1 MDGDRS
7 YPHDSDELDQT
18 QRNSAHA
25 QMEVSLSS
33 IAFKGSV
40 SQAIVAAKISRKILL
55 VYIGDPGEKSVHLE
69 QFTLRD
75 SEVVKLLSEYY
86 VVLHLLEGSVDV
98 VHFSAFC
105 PYKSAPALSAIGYNG
120 SLLWQYEGYINA
132 NDLIA
137 SLEKARTD
145 LHSQEVVSNLVLSEH
160 EGNLNTAEP
169 HPSSGEIHSHQ
180 SSISQTISESTCGTE
195 ETAQTAVSIRDDGQ
209 EDLAST
215 NVISVSVTPGRP
227 SNVSSSNCDS
237 IANSTRSSTSTV
249 EKSGN
254 LAFRNKKA
262 TDSTCVLVQTKESAD
277 ALVSNLAENN
287 PQRGNTVNPADT
299 NIEGEMLKADDE
311 LFRVQTINVATLG
324 LEQPTTEIVP
334 EGETG
339 DQGTSH
345 VIADVNNKGEML
357 QADDQL
363 FREQSSNVDSF
374 SLVTEQPTT
383 EIVPNGG
390 TGDQG
395 SSHVMDDLSARRL
408 PTRDSS
414 SIYLQI
420 RLLNGSSLQAKFQAT
435 DTLRRV
441 KDYVNENW
449 TDGNKAFSLAIPYP
463 RKVFDEEDM
472 GKVLSELNLGT
483 RVAMILVPFKSA
495 TSPSDWRSSSQANNM
510 GSPSSLRNGE
520 ASPGLFARILSYFNP
535 FSYFSG
541 ASTNQDSTSRDS
553 VWQYGPNPSLQSVFK
568 DGSQNSSYMSRSNV
582 PGKDQ
587 KASGSSKVEKK
598 GWGSNIHT
606 LKHDEDESF
615 RDQNAFWNG
624 NSTQYGG
631 DDSKRD

>member
-1 MDGDRS
+1 MDGDRN
-7 YPHDSDELDQT
+7 YLHDSDELDQT
-18 QRNSAHA
+18 QGNSAHA

-40 SQAIVAAKISRKILL
+40 SQAIVAAKILRKILL

-69 QFTLRD
+69 QSTLRD
-75 SEVVKLLSEYY
+75 SEVVKLLSEYF

-105 PYKSAPALSAIGYNG
+105 PHKSAPALSAIGYNG

-132 NDLIA
+132 NDLTA

-145 LHSQEVVSNLVLSEH
+145 LQSQEVVSNLVSSEQ

-169 HPSSGEIHSHQ
+169 HTSSGEIHSHQ
-180 SSISQTISESTCGTE
+180 SSISQTISESTCGIE
-195 ETAQTAVSIRDDGQ
+195 ETVQTAVSIRDDGQ

-215 NVISVSVTPGRP
+215 NIISASITPGRP
-227 SNVSSSNCDS
+227 SNVSSSKCDS
-237 IANSTRSSTSTV
+237 TANSTQSSTSMV
-249 EKSGN
+249 EKSGS
-254 LAFRNKKA
+254 LAFRNKEI
-262 TDSTCVLVQTKESAD
+262 TDPICVLVQTKESAD
-277 ALVSNLAENN
+277 ASVSNLAENN
-287 PQRGNTVNPADT
+287 SQRGNTVNPADT
-299 NIEGEMLKADDE
+299 NIGGDMLKADDE
-311 LFRVQTINVATLG
+311 LFRVQINDVATLG
-324 LEQPTTEIVP
+324 IEQPTTEIVP

-339 DQGTSH
+339 DEGTSH
-345 VIADVNNKGEML
+345 VIADVN
-357 QADDQL
+357 DQL
-363 FREQSSNVDSF
+363 FRDQMSNVA
-374 SLVTEQPTT
+374 SLGTEQPTT
-383 EIVPNGG
+383 EIVPNGE

-395 SSHVMDDLSARRL
+395 SSYVMDDQSARRL

-441 KDYVNENW
+441 KDYVNENR
-449 TDGNKAFSLAIPYP
+449 TDGNKTFSLAIPYP

-483 RVAMILVPFKSA
+483 RVAMILVPFQSA

-510 GSPSSLRNGE
+510 GSPRSLQNRE
-520 ASPGLFARILSYFNP
+520 ASPGLFARILSYLNP

-541 ASTNQDSTSRDS
+541 TSTNQDSTSRDS

-568 DGSQNSSYMSRSNV
+568 DGSQNSTYMSRSNI

-606 LKHDEDESF
+606 LNHDEDESF

>member
-1 MDGDRS
+1 MDGDRN
-7 YPHDSDELDQT
+7 YPSDSDETDQI
-18 QRNSAHA
+18 QGNSAHA

-40 SQAIVAAKISRKILL
+40 TQAIVAAKIWRKILL
-55 VYIGDPGEKSVHLE
+55 VYIGDPGEMSVHLE
-69 QFTLRD
+69 QSTLRD
-75 SEVVKLLSEYY
+75 SEVVKLLSEYC
-86 VVLHLLEGSVDV
+86 VVLHLLEGSMDV

-105 PYKSAPALSAIGYNG
+105 PHKSAPALSAIGYNG
-120 SLLWQYEGYINA
+120 SLLWQYEGYISA

-137 SLEKARTD
+137 SIEKARTD
-145 LHSQEVVSNLVLSEH
+145 LHSQEVVSNLVSSEH

-169 HPSSGEIHSHQ
+169 YPSSGEIHSQQ
-180 SSISQTISESTCGTE
+180 SSISQTMSESTWGTE
-195 ETAQTAVSIRDDGQ
+195 ETVQTEVSCRDDGQ
-209 EDLAST
+209 EDMAST
-215 NVISVSVTPGRP
+215 SIISASATPNRP
-227 SNVSSSNCDS
+227 SNASSSKCDS
-237 IANSTRSSTSTV
+237 MANSTQSSTSIV
-249 EKSGN
+249 EKPRN
-254 LAFRNKKA
+254 LAFSNQKI
-262 TDSTCVLVQTKESAD
+262 TDPTCVLVQTKESAD
-277 ALVSNLAENN
+277 ASPSNLAENN
-287 PQRGNTVNPADT
+287 SQRGNTVSPGDT
-299 NIEGEMLKADDE
+299 NIGGEMLKADDE
-311 LFRVQTINVATLG
+311 LFREKTINVASLG
-324 LEQPTTEIVP
+324 LEQPTAEIVP
-334 EGETG
+334 ERDTG

-345 VIADVNNKGEML
+345 VIADINNGGEML
-357 QADDQL
+357 EADDQS
-363 FREQSSNVDSF
+363 FREQTSDVA
-374 SLVTEQPTT
+374 SLDTEQPTT
-383 EIVPNGG
+383 EIVPNGEM
-390 TGDQG
+390 GDQG
-395 SSHVMDDLSARRL
+395 SSHVMDDQSARRL

-463 RKVFDEEDM
+463 RKVFGQEDM

-483 RVAMILVPFKSA
+483 RVAMILVPFGSA

-510 GSPSSLRNGE
+510 GSPSSLQNRE

-541 ASTNQDSTSRDS
+541 TSTNQDSMSRDS
-553 VWQYGPNPSLQSVFK
+553 VWQYGPNPSLQSAFK
-568 DGSQNSSYMSRSNV
+568 DGSQNSSYMSRSNT

-587 KASGSSKVEKK
+587 KSSGNSKVEKK

-606 LKHDEDESF
+606 LNHDEDESF
-615 RDQNAFWNG
+615 RDRNAFWNG